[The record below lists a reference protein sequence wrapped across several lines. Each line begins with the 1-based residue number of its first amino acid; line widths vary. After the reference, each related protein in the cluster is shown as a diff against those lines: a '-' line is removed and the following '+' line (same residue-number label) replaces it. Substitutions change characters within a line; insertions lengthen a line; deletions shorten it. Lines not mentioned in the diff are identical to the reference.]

1 MQPMTR
7 YEAQAK
13 ADRKA
18 AAQERRAER
27 LETGNCELTERR
39 RLYRT
44 V

>member
-18 AAQERRAER
+18 AAKERNAER
-27 LETGNCELTERR
+27 LETGNCEPTERR
-39 RLYRT
+39 RVYRT

>member
-1 MQPMTR
+1 MTR
-7 YEAQAK
+7 YEIQAK

-27 LETGNCELTERR
+27 LATGTCELTERKK
-39 RLYRT
+39 LYRI

>member
-1 MQPMTR
+1 MTK
-7 YEAQAK
+7 YEMQAK

-27 LETGNCELTERR
+27 LATGTCELTERT